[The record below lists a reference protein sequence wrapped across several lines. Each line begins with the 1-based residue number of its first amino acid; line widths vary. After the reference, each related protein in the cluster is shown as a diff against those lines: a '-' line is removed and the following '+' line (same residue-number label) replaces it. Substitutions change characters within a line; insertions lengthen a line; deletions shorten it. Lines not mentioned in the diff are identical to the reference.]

1 MSFHEAFFW
10 SVLRAVAAAGLAVPM
25 SVCLA
30 RFVQQATGRSRLWRM
45 ILVFAPLVA
54 PDLVV
59 GYAYR
64 SFDLSLLHRPVL
76 NHCFYFVLALLKF
89 LPAAAVVRLCSPPAP
104 VSASAL
110 HCAHLASRRPGA
122 ATHALAMQLQSSAL
136 KHLPVFGIVFLLMLQ
151 EFEIASL
158 LQIPAW
164 TVHLFDAQ
172 ASGLNPTDSA
182 RWLML
187 PVLIQA
193 VILLPVIWCV
203 LRNARQAI
211 PRWRLNDRSSSR
223 ASWMGCFLSVTATA
237 LLWVIPLAIVSVS
250 GGSGIVGVLRNEI
263 LIRSTLLDLTAAMA
277 ISAPCAILALLA
289 ADRLRVMASAASTLR
304 NVSEIN
310 SRNQPAGASPRLVR
324 RELGASVRR
333 LIGLKQNWEVVLDTV
348 LSSPQIRRAPQ
359 MMRSGVLILAVLPG
373 LFGTLAICAVVL
385 LAIQQPPLTELRS
398 TVWPMAFALILFL
411 IPRALLL
418 TLLVLQSRDAE
429 SGHLAELLN
438 SSTDS
443 KQRRTSAMLKWWYE
457 LRPGFLIAAVLFFW
471 SMANLTA
478 AALLCPP
485 TIPLLSFDGNIVPL
499 PVRLYKFIHQG
510 RTASLSVMALLS
522 VVVPL
527 LFILLLSRVTPRL
540 FMRISRVADRRH

>member
-10 SVLRAVAAAGLAVPM
+10 SVLRAFAGAGLAVPM
-25 SVCLA
+25 SVRLV
-30 RFVQQATGRSRLWRM
+30 RFVQQATGRSRHWRM
-45 ILVFAPLVA
+45 MLVFAPLLA

-64 SFDLSLLHRPVL
+64 SFDLSLLHRPDW
-76 NHCFYFVLALLKF
+76 NHGFYFILTLLKF
-89 LPAAAVVRLCSPPAP
+89 LPAAAVLRLCSPPAP
-104 VSASAL
+104 VSATAL
-110 HCAHLASRRPGA
+110 HCARLASRRPGA
-122 ATHALAMQLQSSAL
+122 VTHALAMQLQSGAL

-172 ASGLNPTDSA
+172 AGGLDPVDSA
-182 RWLML
+182 RWLVL

-193 VILLPVIWCV
+193 AILFPVIWCV

-211 PRWRLNDRSSSR
+211 PRWRLDDASSSK
-223 ASWMGCFLSVTATA
+223 ASWSGCCLAVIAAA

-263 LIRSTLLDLTAAMA
+263 LIRSTLLDLAAAMA

-289 ADRLRVMASAASTLR
+289 AGRLRVMAGTASAVNDSQTMQASRILR
-304 NVSEIN
+304 GGI
-310 SRNQPAGASPRLVR
+310 
-324 RELGASVRR
+324 
-333 LIGLKQNWEVVLDTV
+333 LITT
-348 LSSPQIRRAPQ
+348 
-359 MMRSGVLILAVLPG
+359 VLPG
-373 LFGTLAICAVVL
+373 LFGTLAICTVVL
-385 LAIQQPPLTELRS
+385 LAVQQPPLTELRS
-398 TVWPMAFALILFL
+398 TVWPLAFALILFL

-418 TLLVLQSRDAE
+418 TLLVSRSRDAE
-429 SGHLAELLN
+429 PGHLAELLH

-443 KQRRTSAMLKWWYE
+443 NQRNTSAMLKWWCE
-457 LRPGFLIAAVLFFW
+457 LRPACLIAAVLFFW
-471 SMANLTA
+471 SLANLTA

-485 TIPLLSFDGNIVPL
+485 TIPLLSFDGSIVPL

-522 VVVPL
+522 VVAPL
-527 LFILLLSRVTPRL
+527 LFILLLSRVAPRL
-540 FMRISRVADRRH
+540 YMRISRVAGRRS